1 VSRRGLRQQGF
12 TLAEMSVVLLL
23 LGLLG
28 WGVSAAYGNVGALR
42 ERDLAS
48 RSAEALQ
55 QALRAFALHNARL
68 PCPDLTGQGWEGN
81 AAGQCPAGA
90 EAGWL
95 PYRRWA
101 WTCRRRRCR
110 PATRSTATLRP
121 RRRCR
126 PGGAHRAHRRQP
138 GQPRSGRARPDRRPQ
153 PRPGGRAVAGHTRLT
168 GDAAGRAP
176 STAAPMRA
184 NPAYWLVLPLQDRDQ
199 NGDRDSVH
207 ALNFSCAYSPGT
219 AASTVRDD
227 VVLADT
233 WLPWPAGWRPAPH
246 ENHCKRTT
254 HADYPPPEPAGWP
267 RWLAAERHG
276 PGHRPAAGLS
286 MSRPP
291 RSETT
296 LQGPDKSTLE
306 RLQQQMVTESQKLL
320 ATQDDL
326 NKGLRKRPRRPSS
339 SPRRPGS
346 IRSRAA

>member
-1 VSRRGLRQQGF
+1 MSRRGLRQQGF

-95 PYRRWA
+95 PYRA
-101 WTCRRRRCR
+101 LGLDLPP
-110 PATRSTATLRP
+110 PALQAGYAVYRNPAA
-121 RRRCR
+121 
-126 PGGAHRAHRRQP
+126 PGGDADLAVRTERTGDSQASPGFQDVRDLIVGLNRAQAA
-138 GQPRSGRARPDRRPQ
+138 GLS
-153 PRPGGRAVAGHTRLT
+153 AGHTRLT
-168 GDAAGRAP
+168 GDAAGNGAIDC
-176 STAAPMRA
+176 SANVRA

-199 NGDRDSVH
+199 NGDRFDSVH

-233 WLPWPAGWRPAPH
+233 LAALAG
-246 ENHCKRTT
+246 
-254 HADYPPPEPAGWP
+254 
-267 RWLAAERHG
+267 WLAAS
-276 PGHRPAAGLS
+276 AS
-286 MSRPP
+286 
-291 RSETT
+291 
-296 LQGPDKSTLE
+296 
-306 RLQQQMVTESQKLL
+306 
-320 ATQDDL
+320 
-326 NKGLRKRPRRPSS
+326 
-339 SPRRPGS
+339 
-346 IRSRAA
+346 